1 MEINRKALEERLRDL
16 QTDYDGGL
24 KQLRNLEERMTDLKQ
39 TLLRVSGAM
48 QVLRELLD
56 ETPPNPQQGTG
67 PGENGAGLS
76 ATRHN
81 GELAGR

>member
-56 ETPPNPQQGTG
+56 ETPHRAQQGIVS
-67 PGENGAGLS
+67 GEQGAGFNS
-76 ATRHN
+76 TRQN